1 MNDEVLSY
9 SLRLLG
15 RKDYFSFE
23 LKMKLKRKGFKDRDI
38 DEVVEYL
45 IKEKIIDDESL
56 LRREIEYMQSKEW
69 GEKKIVYKLRNKFL
83 PMDFIKKGIK
93 NYFDREKDVENALS
107 LMKKKSN
114 SKDIYSLLISRGF
127 TYSTIVEAKRKK
139 EERR

>member
-38 DEVVEYL
+38 NEVVEYL

-107 LMKKKSN
+107 LMKRKSD

>member
-38 DEVVEYL
+38 NEVVEYL

-127 TYSTIVEAKRKK
+127 THSTIVEAKRKK

>member
-1 MNDEVLSY
+1 VNDEVLSY

>member
-1 MNDEVLSY
+1 
-9 SLRLLG
+9 
-15 RKDYFSFE
+15 
-23 LKMKLKRKGFKDRDI
+23 MKLKRKGFKDRDI

-107 LMKKKSN
+107 LMKRKSD

>member
-107 LMKKKSN
+107 LMKRKSD

>member
-1 MNDEVLSY
+1 MNEEVLSY

-23 LKMKLKRKGFKDRDI
+23 LKMKLKRKGFEDRDI
-38 DEVVEYL
+38 EEVIEYL
-45 IKEKIIDDESL
+45 VKEKIIDDESL
-56 LRREIEYMQSKEW
+56 IRREIEYMQNKEW

-93 NYFDREKDVENALS
+93 NYFDKEKDIENALK
-107 LMKKKSN
+107 LMERKSD
-114 SKDIYSLLISRGF
+114 SKNIYSLLVSRGF
-127 TYSTIVEAKRKK
+127 TYPTIVEAKRKK